1 MAVGRAAIWEGIY
14 QTLLADT
21 VLLAILGPVTRDN
34 LRLYRSFPQWQST
47 LTSYEPLGDEG
58 WMLIDEPEP
67 NLRAAAQQLESSWE
81 VVEPTFTIVATRF
94 SLCDDVSDRIDLAFL
109 WTVEQQ
115 RELVFGERI
124 VLFTR
129 RYSTKDDYDKETK
142 LYRKTLTYK
151 MDLVVEEQLA

>member
-1 MAVGRAAIWEGIY
+1 MGRAAIFQGIY
-14 QTLLADT
+14 ETLLADT
-21 VLLAILGPVTRDN
+21 ALLALLGPVTAQN

-58 WMLIDEPEP
+58 WMLIDEPAP
-67 NLRAAAQQLESSWE
+67 NLGAASEQLGSSWE
-81 VVEPTFTIVATRF
+81 VIEPTFIIVATRF
-94 SLCDDVSDRIDLAFL
+94 SLCDDVSDHIDLSFL

-124 VLFTR
+124 VLMTR
-129 RYSTKDDYDKETK
+129 RYMTKDDYDKETK

-151 MDLVVEEQLA
+151 MDMVVEEQLA